1 MEAVN
6 AFVGL
11 DVHKESIAVA
21 VADAGRNGE
30 VRFWGTV
37 PNTAHHVEKIA
48 VKLGERHGR
57 IAFTYEAGP
66 CGYEIHRLLTARGL
80 ACDVIAPSRI
90 PRKPG
95 DRVKN
100 DHRDAITLARLARA
114 GELTAIWVP
123 DPIHE
128 AVRDLVRARHAASK
142 DLKQARQRIQSFLL
156 KHAASTYSA
165 KPWTGRHRLWLAGRR
180 FPHEAQQIA
189 FQSYVNAMEQILS
202 RRTDL
207 EAEIRNLVPQWSLS
221 SLVEA
226 LQALR
231 GVALVIAVTLVAEV
245 GDMRRF
251 ANPKQL
257 MAFLGLTPGEHSSGG
272 SVRPRG
278 ITKAGNCSVRTLLYE
293 AAWSYR
299 LTPKVG
305 SHMQQTIPRDVPQE
319 AKDIAWKAQ
328 LRLCKRYRQ
337 LLAKG
342 KKSQVAITAVARE
355 LLDFVWSIG
364 QCIPPRSEPA
374 AAPIA
379 YLCRTVGGERASPA
393 R

>member
-1 MEAVN
+1 MESIN

-11 DVHKESIAVA
+11 DVHKETIAVA
-21 VADAGRNGE
+21 VADAGRDGE

-37 PNTAHHVEKIA
+37 PNTAHHVEKFA
-48 VKLGERHGR
+48 AKLVERHGQ
-57 IAFTYEAGP
+57 IAVTYEAGP
-66 CGYEIHRLLTARGL
+66 CGYEIYRLLKARGI
-80 ACDVIAPSRI
+80 ACDVIAPAQI
-90 PRKPG
+90 PRKAG

-100 DHRDAITLARLARA
+100 DHRDAVTLARLARA

-128 AVRDLVRARHAASK
+128 AIRDLVRARHAANK

-156 KHAASTYSA
+156 KHAASTYPT

-189 FQSYVNAMEQILS
+189 FQSYITSMEQVLS
-202 RRTDL
+202 RRSDL
-207 EAEIRNLVPQWSLS
+207 EGEIRNLVPQWSLGP
-221 SLVEA
+221 LVDA

-231 GVALVIAVTLVAEV
+231 GVALVIAVTLVTEI

-251 ANPKQL
+251 ASPKQL

-272 SVRPRG
+272 SIRPRG
-278 ITKAGNCSVRTLLYE
+278 ITKAGNCAVRTLLYE

-305 SHMQQTIPRDVPQE
+305 SHMQQHMPPNIPQE

-337 LLAKG
+337 LLARG

-355 LLDFVWSIG
+355 LIGFMWSIG
-364 QCIPPRSEPA
+364 QRIEPRCEPVLA
-374 AAPIA
+374 
-379 YLCRTVGGERASPA
+379 TGS
-393 R
+393 

>member
-1 MEAVN
+1 MEATC
-6 AFVGL
+6 AYVGL
-11 DVHKESIAVA
+11 DVHKETIAVA
-21 VADAGRNGE
+21 VADTGRDGE

-37 PNTAHHVEKIA
+37 PNTAHHVQKLAEK
-48 VKLGERHGR
+48 LDERHGR
-57 IAFTYEAGP
+57 VEFTYEAGP
-66 CGYEIHRLLTARGL
+66 CGYEIYRMLKSRGL
-80 ACDVIAPSRI
+80 ACQVIAPSHI

-100 DHRDAITLARLARA
+100 DHRDAVTLARLARA

-123 DPIHE
+123 DVVHE

-142 DLKQARQRIQSFLL
+142 DLRQARQRIKSFLL
-156 KHAASTYSA
+156 KHAANSYSA
-165 KPWTGRHRLWLAGRR
+165 KPWTARYRQWLAGRR

-189 FQSYVNAMEQILS
+189 FQSYLNAMEQALS
-202 RRTDL
+202 RRAEL
-207 EAEIRNLVPQWSLS
+207 EAELRELVPRWSLGA
-221 SLVEA
+221 LVDA

-251 ANPKQL
+251 SSPKQL
-257 MAFLGLTPGEHSSGG
+257 MAYLGVTPGEHSSGG

-278 ITKAGNCSVRTLLYE
+278 ITKAGNGSVRRLLYE

-305 SHMQQTIPRDVPQE
+305 SHMQQHMPRGISQDV
-319 AKDIAWKAQ
+319 KDIAWKAQ

-337 LLAKG
+337 LLARG

-355 LLDFVWSIG
+355 LIGFMWSIG
-364 QCIPPRSEPA
+364 QHVQLPIESVM
-374 AAPIA
+374 APK
-379 YLCRTVGGERASPA
+379 V
-393 R
+393 

>member
-1 MEAVN
+1 MNTIN
-6 AFVGL
+6 AFIGL
-11 DVHKESIAVA
+11 DVHKETIAVA
-21 VADAGRNGE
+21 VADAGRDGE

-37 PNTAHHVEKIA
+37 PNTAHHVQKFAEK
-48 VKLGERHGR
+48 LTERHGSV
-57 IAFTYEAGP
+57 AFTYEAGP
-66 CGYEIHRLLTARGL
+66 CGYEIYRLLKARGL
-80 ACDVIAPSRI
+80 ACEVIAPSHI

-100 DHRDAITLARLARA
+100 DHRDAVTLARLARA

-123 DPIHE
+123 DPVHE
-128 AVRDLVRARHAASK
+128 AVRDLVRARHAGNQ

-156 KHAASTYSA
+156 KHAASSYSA
-165 KPWTGRHRLWLAGRR
+165 KPWTARHRQWLAGRR

-189 FQSYVNAMEQILS
+189 FQSYLNAMEQALS
-202 RRTDL
+202 RRGDL
-207 EAEIRNLVPQWSLS
+207 EAQIRSLVPLWSLGT
-221 SLVEA
+221 LVDA

-257 MAFLGLTPGEHSSGG
+257 MAYLGLTPGEYSSGS

-278 ITKAGNCSVRTLLYE
+278 ITKAGNSSVRTLLYE

-305 SHMQQTIPRDVPQE
+305 SYMQQHMPREIPQQV
-319 AKDIAWKAQ
+319 KDIAWKAQ

-337 LLAKG
+337 LLARG
-342 KKSQVAITAVARE
+342 KKPQVAITAVARE
-355 LLDFVWSIG
+355 LIGFMWSIG
-364 QCIPPRSEPA
+364 QYVQPRKEPA
-374 AAPIA
+374 VAP
-379 YLCRTVGGERASPA
+379 TT
-393 R
+393 